1 MSAKIVTSNRR
12 AVSIALLMLMALL
25 TALDSMAID
34 MYLPGMPDIAE
45 DLNVPFGRVQQTLA
59 IFLGGLA
66 IGQGIYGPL
75 LDRFGRRLPLLI
87 GILIF
92 IGGSIMGAMAPT
104 AEWLLVARFIQ
115 AIGASAG
122 LVTPRAIVADT
133 CNLKESAHV
142 FSLLMQ
148 AMMLGPIL
156 APVLG
161 GIVLDIADWRMIFWV
176 IAFVGGISFVWAWK
190 LVPDSLPVSERA
202 PINLGYVLKTYF
214 TQMSNYNFMLYA
226 LASGFAMS
234 GLFLYVSSSAYIFR
248 EHFGLSS
255 SMFSYLFAM
264 NSIGLVVSG
273 MISNVFLVR
282 GVSARRLLMIGM
294 FIHTLFSGILFVL
307 TQQAELSLLYYTFFI
322 AISISALGL
331 VLGNITA
338 LTMSNGGKQA
348 GAASSVM
355 GVLQYLLPAITGYIV
370 SLFVQS
376 IAILPISIALCGLF
390 GLGLLLLCRKEKV
403 EVV

>member
-1 MSAKIVTSNRR
+1 MRAKIVTSNRR
-12 AVSIALLMLMALL
+12 AVSISLLLLMALL

-45 DLNVPFGRVQQTLA
+45 DLQVPFGRVQQTLA

-75 LDRFGRRLPLLI
+75 LDRFGRRIPLLI
-87 GILIF
+87 GIIIF
-92 IGGSIMGAMAPT
+92 IIGSIMGAVAPT
-104 AEWLLVARFIQ
+104 VEWLLAARFIQ

-161 GIVLDIADWRMIFWV
+161 GIVLDISDWRMIFWV
-176 IAFVGGISFVWAWK
+176 IAFVGLISLVWAWY
-190 LVPDSLPVSERA
+190 LVPDSLPIQDRSPLNVK
-202 PINLGYVLKTYF
+202 YVCKTYF
-214 TQMSNYNFMLYA
+214 AQMGNFHFMLYA

-255 SMFSYLFAM
+255 TMFSYLFAM

-273 MISNVFLVR
+273 MISNIFLVR
-282 GVSARRLLMIGM
+282 GVSARALLMIGM
-294 FIHTLFSGILFVL
+294 IIHTLFAAILYLL
-307 TQQAELSLLYYTFFI
+307 TQQMSLSILVYTALL

-338 LTMSNGGKQA
+338 LTMNSGGKQA

-355 GVLQYLLPAITGYIV
+355 GVLQYLLPAITGYIAT
-370 SLFVQS
+370 LFVQS
-376 IAILPISIALCGLF
+376 IALLPIAIAICGILAI
-390 GLGLLLLCRKEKV
+390 GLLMLCRV
-403 EVV
+403 PQNA

>member
-12 AVSIALLMLMALL
+12 AVSISLLLLMALL

-45 DLNVPFGRVQQTLA
+45 DLKVPFGRVQQTLA

-75 LDRFGRRLPLLI
+75 LDRFGRRMPLLI
-87 GILIF
+87 GIMIF
-92 IGGSIMGAMAPT
+92 ILGSIMGAMAPT
-104 AEWLLVARFIQ
+104 VEWLLVARFIQ

-161 GIVLDIADWRMIFWV
+161 GIVLDISDWRMIFWV
-176 IAFVGGISFVWAWK
+176 IAFVGFISLLWAWK
-190 LVPDSLPVSERA
+190 LVPDSLPIENRS
-202 PINLGYVLKTYF
+202 PINLKHVMKTYWA
-214 TQMSNYNFMLYA
+214 QMGNYNFILYA

-273 MISNVFLVR
+273 MISNLFLVK

-294 FIHTLFSGILFVL
+294 VIHTLFSAILYLL
-307 TQQAELSLLYYTFFI
+307 TTQMELTILVYTFFL

-338 LTMSNGGKQA
+338 LTMSSGGKQA

-355 GVLQYLLPAITGYIV
+355 GVLQYLLPAITGYIA

-376 IAILPISIALCGLF
+376 IALLPIAIAICGV
-390 GLGLLLLCRKEKV
+390 LGIALLLLCKKTQNV
-403 EVV
+403 

>member
-1 MSAKIVTSNRR
+1 MNAKVVTSNRR
-12 AVSIALLMLMALL
+12 AVSLALIMLMALL

-34 MYLPGMPDIAE
+34 MYLPGMPDIAT
-45 DLNVPFGRVQQTLA
+45 DLKVPLSKIQQTLA
-59 IFLGGLA
+59 IFLAGLA

-75 LDRFGRRLPLLI
+75 LDRFGRRLPILI
-87 GILIF
+87 GIMIF
-92 IGGSIMGAMAPT
+92 IGGSIMGALAPT
-104 AEWLLVARFIQ
+104 VEWLLVARFIQ

-142 FSLLMQ
+142 FSILMQ

-176 IAFVGGISFVWAWK
+176 IAFVGFLSLVWAWK
-190 LVPDSLPVSERA
+190 LVPDSLPVSERS
-202 PINLGYVLKTYF
+202 PLNMKHVLKTYF
-214 TQMSNYNFMLYA
+214 TQMCNYNFMLYA

-234 GLFLYVSSSAYIFR
+234 GLFLYVSGSAFVFR

-255 SMFSYLFAM
+255 SMFSYLFAL
-264 NSIGLVVSG
+264 NSLGLVLSG
-273 MISNVFLVR
+273 MISNFFLVR
-282 GVSARRLLMIGM
+282 GVSSRKLLMIGM
-294 FIHTLFSGILFVL
+294 FIHTIAAAVL
-307 TQQAELSLLYYTFFI
+307 YLLSLKSSLSLLAYTACI
-322 AISISALGL
+322 AIAISALGL

-338 LTMSNGGKQA
+338 LTMNNGGKQA

-370 SLFVQS
+370 SLFVQTIALLPLS
-376 IAILPISIALCGLF
+376 IAICGF
-390 GLGLLLLCRKEKV
+390 LGVVLLLACRKESKA
-403 EVV
+403 

>member
-1 MSAKIVTSNRR
+1 MTSNRR
-12 AVSIALLMLMALL
+12 AVSISLLLLMALL

-75 LDRFGRRLPLLI
+75 LDRFGRRMPLLI

-92 IGGSIMGAMAPT
+92 IAGSIMGAMAPT
-104 AEWLLVARFIQ
+104 VEWLLAARFIQ

-161 GIVLDIADWRMIFWV
+161 GIVLDIGNWRMIFWV
-176 IAFVGGISFVWAWK
+176 IAFVGFLSFIWAWK
-190 LVPDSLPVSERA
+190 LVPDSLPVENRS
-202 PINLGYVLKTYF
+202 PINLKHVATTYF
-214 TQMSNYNFMLYA
+214 AQMRNYHFILYA

-273 MISNVFLVR
+273 MLSNFFLVR

-294 FIHTLFSGILFVL
+294 FIHTLFAAVL
-307 TQQAELSLLYYTFFI
+307 YGFTIERELTLLVYTFFL

-338 LTMSNGGKQA
+338 LTMSCGGKQA

-355 GVLQYLLPAITGYIV
+355 GVLQYLLPAITGYIA

-376 IAILPISIALCGLF
+376 IALLPIAIAICGM
-390 GLGLLLLCRKEKV
+390 LGIVLLLLCKV
-403 EVV
+403 SKPIE

>member
-1 MSAKIVTSNRR
+1 MTSNRR
-12 AVSIALLMLMALL
+12 AVSISLLLLMALL

-45 DLNVPFGRVQQTLA
+45 DLNVPFGKVQQTLA

-75 LDRFGRRLPLLI
+75 LDRFGRRMPLLI
-87 GILIF
+87 GIVIF
-92 IGGSIMGAMAPT
+92 IIGSIMGAMAPT
-104 AEWLLVARFIQ
+104 VEWLLVARFIQ

-161 GIVLDIADWRMIFWV
+161 GIVLDISDWRMIFWV
-176 IAFVGGISFVWAWK
+176 IAFVGFISLVWAWY
-190 LVPDSLPVSERA
+190 LVPDSLPVANRS
-202 PINLGYVLKTYF
+202 PLNFKYVLKTYL
-214 TQMSNYNFMLYA
+214 TQMGNYRFMLYA

-255 SMFSYLFAM
+255 AMFSYLFAV

-273 MISNVFLVR
+273 MISNIFLVR

-294 FIHTLFSGILFVL
+294 VIHTIFSAILYLL
-307 TQQAELSLLYYTFFI
+307 TQQMELSILLYTTFL

-338 LTMSNGGKQA
+338 LTMNSGGKQA

-355 GVLQYLLPAITGYIV
+355 GVLQYLLPAITGYIA

-376 IAILPISIALCGLF
+376 IALLPIAIAICGILGIALLLF
-390 GLGLLLLCRKEKV
+390 CRGSKIE
-403 EVV
+403 EA

>member
-1 MSAKIVTSNRR
+1 MNAKVVTSNRR
-12 AVSIALLMLMALL
+12 AVSLALIMLMALL

-34 MYLPGMPDIAE
+34 MYLPGMPDIAT
-45 DLNVPFGRVQQTLA
+45 DLNVPLSKIQQTLA
-59 IFLGGLA
+59 IFLAGLA

-87 GILIF
+87 GIMIF
-92 IGGSIMGAMAPT
+92 IGGSIMGALAPT
-104 AEWLLVARFIQ
+104 VEWLLVARFIQ

-142 FSLLMQ
+142 FSILMQ

-176 IAFVGGISFVWAWK
+176 IAFVGFLSLVWAWK
-190 LVPDSLPVSERA
+190 LVPDSLPVSERS
-202 PINLGYVLKTYF
+202 PLNMKHVLKTYF
-214 TQMSNYNFMLYA
+214 TQMCNYNFMLYV
-226 LASGFAMS
+226 SG
-234 GLFLYVSSSAYIFR
+234 SAFVFR

-255 SMFSYLFAM
+255 SMFSYLFAL
-264 NSIGLVVSG
+264 NSLGLVLSG
-273 MISNVFLVR
+273 MISNFFLVR
-282 GVSARRLLMIGM
+282 GVSSRKLLMIGM
-294 FIHTLFSGILFVL
+294 FIHTIAAAVL
-307 TQQAELSLLYYTFFI
+307 YLLSLKSSLSLLAYTACI
-322 AISISALGL
+322 AIAISALGL

-338 LTMSNGGKQA
+338 LTMNNGGKQA

-370 SLFVQS
+370 SLFVQTIALLPLS
-376 IAILPISIALCGLF
+376 IAICGF
-390 GLGLLLLCRKEKV
+390 LGVVLLLACRKESKA
-403 EVV
+403 

>member
-12 AVSIALLMLMALL
+12 VVSIALLLLMALL

-34 MYLPGMPDIAE
+34 MYLPGMPDIAT
-45 DLNVPFGRVQQTLA
+45 DFNVSLGKIQQTLA
-59 IFLGGLA
+59 IFLAGLA

-75 LDRFGRRLPLLI
+75 LDRYGRRLPLLI
-87 GILIF
+87 GIMVF
-92 IGGSIMGAMAPT
+92 IAGSIMGAMAPT
-104 AEWLLVARFIQ
+104 VEWLLVARFIQ

-161 GIVLDIADWRMIFWV
+161 GIVLDFSDWRMIFWV
-176 IAFVGGISFVWAWK
+176 IALVGGISLIWAWK
-190 LVPDSLPVSERA
+190 LVPDSLPIADRS
-202 PINLGYVLKTYF
+202 PINFKHIVKTYAA
-214 TQMSNYNFMLYA
+214 QMSNYNFMLYA

-234 GLFLYVSSSAYIFR
+234 GLFLYVSGSAFVFR

-255 SMFSYLFAM
+255 SMFSYLFAL

-273 MISNVFLVR
+273 MISNFYLVR
-282 GVSARRLLMIGM
+282 GVTSRRLLMIG
-294 FIHTLFSGILFVL
+294 FIIHTLSAAILYVL
-307 TQQAELSLLYYTFFI
+307 STQFTLSLLVYTLFL

-370 SLFVQS
+370 SLFIQT
-376 IAILPISIALCGLF
+376 IALLPLSIALCGIF
-390 GLGLLLLCRKEKV
+390 GVALLMLCRAAKE
-403 EVV
+403 

>member
-12 AVSIALLMLMALL
+12 AVSISLLLLMALL

-75 LDRFGRRLPLLI
+75 LDRFGRRMPLLI

-92 IGGSIMGAMAPT
+92 IAGSIMGAMAPT
-104 AEWLLVARFIQ
+104 VEWLLVARFIQ

-161 GIVLDIADWRMIFWV
+161 GIVLDISNWRMIFWV
-176 IAFVGGISFVWAWK
+176 IAFVGFLSFIWAWK
-190 LVPDSLPVSERA
+190 LVPDSLPVENRS
-202 PINLGYVLKTYF
+202 PINLKHVATTYF
-214 TQMSNYNFMLYA
+214 AQMRNYHFILYA

-273 MISNVFLVR
+273 MLSNFFLVR

-294 FIHTLFSGILFVL
+294 FIHTLFAAVL
-307 TQQAELSLLYYTFFI
+307 YGFTIERELTLLVYTFFL

-338 LTMSNGGKQA
+338 LTMSCGGKQA

-355 GVLQYLLPAITGYIV
+355 GVLQYLLPAITGYIA

-376 IAILPISIALCGLF
+376 IALLPIAIAICGM
-390 GLGLLLLCRKEKV
+390 LGIVLLLLCKASKPIE
-403 EVV
+403 